1 MLVLAYD
8 RRVETPVYA
17 TAAPAGRPQVSHGR
31 WRPSTLHPLEAN
43 ILCGA
48 PIRLTTHD
56 EDGTFDQL
64 GEN

>member
-8 RRVETPVYA
+8 RRIETSVHA
-17 TAAPAGRPQVSHGR
+17 TAALAGRPQVSHGR
-31 WRPSTLHPLEAN
+31 CRPSTLHPLEAN
-43 ILCGA
+43 LLCGA